1 VKLFLDSSFVNF
13 GSICLLLILIFCG
26 EVAAEAR
33 ADAQPENL
41 PIADVRISIKDFYG
55 EEAYWADMVQ
65 TQVSS
70 CIQKGDRFSNADI
83 HRLAAA
89 LKACRRFRLIH
100 LDTETMVDG
109 LALIIE
115 VTPFRLIKDIRIH
128 GKYPLFEKQILKA
141 MTLYPGDAYIEEE
154 VDKQPRL
161 IAGLYRQYGYV
172 DPMVKIE
179 KSWDS
184 QGSHYVLDVR
194 IEKGRPYRLARFDIQ
209 GNQAFPDAEL
219 RWKMKSVRSVNKK
232 FSEKKFLEDLEKLKA
247 YYLARRFADIA
258 ITHRL
263 SQDPKTGDVDILI
276 TVDEG
281 ERYDVSFEGNTVFGD
296 RTLKKDLV
304 IYKSGNRRGTGL
316 RKSTRNILERYRKAG
331 FQEIV
336 VKTETEMTQ
345 EENIAVRKL
354 HFVVDEGPRSIV
366 RKIMISDN
374 TVFTMEQLQKQMLT
388 RLSGWL
394 HDGEYIPEKLEEDIL
409 AIINLYHA
417 KGYLEAFVDKTAVFS
432 ADRKSVE
439 ISLKI
444 HEGIQTRVS
453 RITLEGLTVLPP
465 AKVLNAI
472 QIQAGRAFNPSA
484 LNNDEKRIAML
495 VSEKG
500 YPYVQVSGDAVF
512 NEDRSQAQVV
522 FQVSQNR
529 YIKRG
534 KTFYAGN
541 FRTKEK
547 ILDRE
552 LIVRPG
558 DPFSLKKMLQGQQNI
573 RSMNIFRSVTF
584 NPVGLKEEADAIHL
598 FTEVEEEKPF
608 FIETTGG
615 YESDKGLYA
624 TSTLGDHNFFGLNKD
639 FRIGGEISET
649 GYRGESRLFEPR
661 FLGTRISSD
670 SGVFVEHSEPF
681 NQSFGTDSH
690 GADQVFSRKWKKRIK
705 GGLGFHYEMRDQFS
719 RDPDSVDDKAFDER
733 RMLTMTPSISYDN
746 RDNFLNPK
754 KGAFMRCWVDLS
766 RGIDNTLDD
775 FFKYRIDLRGYTTPV
790 RRLTIAGRGGFG
802 AIEPYGSNGEIPKD
816 QLFYLGGT
824 SSVRGFDENLF
835 LMDAN
840 DDPVG
845 GRLMAVGNAETRI
858 ELGLNFELS
867 LFCDVGYLNKTY
879 LRSPMSSVRY
889 STGIGLRY
897 ATPVGAVGL
906 VYGHKLN
913 PEPDE
918 GAGRLHFSIGYTF

>member
-1 VKLFLDSSFVNF
+1 MKLFSDSSFVNF
-13 GSICLLLILIFCG
+13 GRACLLLILMFCG
-26 EVAAEAR
+26 EAAAETTAE
-33 ADAQPENL
+33 AQQENL
-41 PIADVRISIKDFYG
+41 SITDIHISIKDFYG
-55 EEAYWADMVQ
+55 EEAYWTDMVQ

-70 CIQKGDRFSNADI
+70 FIQKGTQFSKADI
-83 HRLAAA
+83 HRLSAA

-100 LDTETMVDG
+100 LDTAATADG

-128 GKYPLFEKQILKA
+128 GNYPLFEKQILKA

-154 VDKQPRL
+154 VDRQPQL
-161 IAGLYRQYGYV
+161 IAGLYRRYGYV
-172 DPMVKIE
+172 DPLVKIE
-179 KSWDS
+179 KTWDS
-184 QGSHYVLDVR
+184 RDSHYVLDIR
-194 IEKGRPYRLARFDIQ
+194 IERGRPYRLARFDIH
-209 GNQAFPDAEL
+209 GNQAFHDSDL
-219 RWKMKSVRSVNKK
+219 QWKMKSVRSENKK

-247 YYLARRFADIA
+247 YYLDQRFSDISIA
-258 ITHRL
+258 HRL
-263 SQDPKTGDVDILI
+263 SQNPKTGDVDILI
-276 TVDEG
+276 NVNEG
-281 ERYDVSFEGNTVFGD
+281 ERYDVSFDGNTMFWD

-304 IYKSGNRRGTGL
+304 IYTSGNRRGKGL
-316 RKSTRNILERYRKAG
+316 RKSARNIKERYRNAG
-331 FQEIV
+331 FQDVV
-336 VKTETEMTQ
+336 VKTETEMTR
-345 EENIAVRKL
+345 EDNISIRKIR
-354 HFVVDEGPRSIV
+354 FIINEGPRSIV
-366 RKIMISDN
+366 RKIMVSGN
-374 TVFTMEQLQKQMLT
+374 TIFTMEQLQKQMLT

-409 AIINLYHA
+409 AIINLYYG
-417 KGYLEAFVDKTAVFS
+417 KGYLDASVDKTAVFS
-432 ADRKSVE
+432 MDRKSVE
-439 ISLKI
+439 IDLKI

-453 RITLEGLTVLPP
+453 RITLKGLTVLTP
-465 AKVLNAI
+465 ARVLNAI
-472 QIQAGRAFNPSA
+472 QMQAGRAFNPSV
-484 LNNDEKRIAML
+484 LNNDKKRIAMM

-512 NEDRSQAQVV
+512 NEDRSQAHVI

-529 YIKRG
+529 YIEMGR
-534 KTFYAGN
+534 TFYAGN

-552 LIVRPG
+552 LIMRPG

-584 NPVGLKEEADAIHL
+584 DPVGLKEEADTIHL
-598 FTEVEEEKPF
+598 FTEIEEEKPF
-608 FIETTGG
+608 FFEATGG

-670 SGVFVEHSEPF
+670 SVVFVERSEPF

-690 GADQVFSRKWKKRIK
+690 GADQVFSRKWKKQIK
-705 GGLGFHYEMRDQFS
+705 GALGFHYEMRDQFS
-719 RDPDSVDDKAFDER
+719 RNPDVLEDKAFDER
-733 RMLTMTPSISYDN
+733 RMLTMTPSISFDS
-746 RDNFLNPK
+746 RDTFLHPQ
-754 KGAFMRCWVDLS
+754 KGTFMRCWVDLS

-775 FFKYRIDLRGYTTPV
+775 FYKYRVDLRGYTTPV
-790 RRLTIAGRGGFG
+790 RRLTLAGRGSFG
-802 AIEPYGSNGEIPKD
+802 AIEPYGSNGEIPED

-835 LMDAN
+835 LTDAN

-858 ELGLNFELS
+858 KLGSNFELS
-867 LFCDVGYLNKTY
+867 LFCDAGYLNKTY
-879 LRSPMSSVRY
+879 IHSRMSSVRY

-897 ATPVGAVGL
+897 VTPVGAVGL
-906 VYGHKLN
+906 VYGHKLD

-918 GAGRLHFSIGYTF
+918 SSGRLHFSIGYTF